1 MDYISTIKDS
11 VYTAVNIEI
20 FKNYEEASYSH
31 IFNSKLVKIPL
42 KTFNSVDNFNPNRL
56 QISAV
61 KAYPLNDRPRGN
73 KDISSV
79 KYYQKQIQQKKE
91 IAPIWMIHKND
102 KYILLD
108 GAHRIVASYIE
119 NTPVNAYIITTG
131 RTPSVATGPSPSV
144 VASRSPSVATGP
156 SPSVATSRKSL

>member
-1 MDYISTIKDS
+1 MDSKPTICVSTICMSSIVDS
-11 VYTAVNIEI
+11 INTSISMKI
-20 FKNYEEASYSH
+20 FKNREEAAFSH

-42 KTFNSVDNFNPNRL
+42 NTFKNDNVDNFDSVRL
-56 QISAV
+56 QNSAV

-73 KDISSV
+73 EDIISV

-91 IAPIWMIHKND
+91 ITPVWMIQKNK

-119 NTPVNAYIITTG
+119 DVPVYAYVITPTFNIF
-131 RTPSVATGPSPSV
+131 
-144 VASRSPSVATGP
+144 
-156 SPSVATSRKSL
+156 